1 MLGMQQ
7 KEVAPLLEVTSETV
21 CNWENNNSKPKIQHI
36 PILINFLGYDPE
48 PSNPSTI
55 AEHLAAKRRELGWN
69 QRAAAKHLGVD
80 PCTWSSWE
88 NGGTI
93 MAIAHRR
100 LVALFL
106 GLPEADVWIEMKRKW
121 NSQHRG

>member
-1 MLGMQQ
+1 MQQ

-21 CNWENNNSKPKIQHI
+21 CNWENNIRRPKIQHI
-36 PILINFLGYDPE
+36 PILIKFLGYDPE
-48 PSNPSTI
+48 PPNPLTI
-55 AEHLAAKRRELGWN
+55 AEHLAAKRRELGWS
-69 QRAAAKHLGVD
+69 QRIAAKHLGVD

-106 GLPEADVWIEMKRKW
+106 GLPGADVSIEMKRKW
-121 NSQHRG
+121 NSTHRR